1 MVMQARSHTTLIARE
16 ELERHLQDPDWV
28 IVDCRFD
35 LADPTAGEHSY
46 GKSHIVNA
54 QYAHLERDLSS
65 PKTATTGR
73 HPLPDPGQLAEKL
86 AAWGVGETK
95 QVVAYDD
102 AGGAVAARLWW
113 LLRWLGHTDV
123 AVLDGGFTRWCN
135 EGRPVSAERPL
146 MNPMRFVARPQ
157 FSACV
162 DSAFVVRNLIER
174 EAIIVD
180 ARAQSRFVG
189 EVEPFDLAAGHI
201 PGARNRPF
209 EANLDAHG
217 DFLPAAALKK
227 AFSELLSDAPAQQVV
242 HMCGSG
248 VTACHNILAMEI
260 AGLVGSRLY
269 AGSWSEWIIDA
280 ERPRI
285 IHVAKSDCRCAFLAS
300 AGDRLRDLPCG

>member
-1 MVMQARSHTTLIARE
+1 MALQARSHTTLIARE

-28 IVDCRFD
+28 IFDCRFD
-35 LADPTAGEHSY
+35 LRDPAAGEKAY
-46 GKSHIVNA
+46 RKGHIVNA

-73 HPLPDPGQLAEKL
+73 HPLPDSAQLAEKL
-86 AAWGVGETK
+86 GAWGIGESK
-95 QVVAYDD
+95 QVIAYDD
-102 AGGAVAARLWW
+102 AGGTVAARLWW
-113 LLRWLGHTDV
+113 LLRWLGHREV
-123 AVLDGGFTRWCN
+123 AVMNGGFTRWCD
-135 EGRPVSAERPL
+135 EGRPVSAELPSRKPA
-146 MNPMRFVARPQ
+146 RFVAHPQ
-157 FSACV
+157 FGAYV
-162 DSAFVVRNLIER
+162 DSMFVADNLVKR

-189 EVEPFDLAAGHI
+189 EVEPLDSVAGHI

-227 AFSELLSDAPAQQVV
+227 AFHDLLSDVPAQQAV

-260 AGLVGSRLY
+260 AGLAGSRLY
-269 AGSWSEWIIDA
+269 AGSWSEWITDPK
-280 ERPRI
+280 RPRI
-285 IHVAKSDCRCAFLAS
+285 THVAD
-300 AGDRLRDLPCG
+300 